1 MNKIFIIIFFF
12 ISACGYQPIYKVD
25 KELIKIKIKE
35 VKFGGDKEISK
46 EVFSKLPFTI
56 EEKNEDLNTLIIES
70 RKIISETSK
79 NSKGQV
85 ISYRTSLNINL
96 KFNNSEN
103 KIITEKKLK
112 KEFSYNT
119 KKDKFKLKRYQK
131 QIEKDLIDKISK
143 ELIIFFNL

>member
-1 MNKIFIIIFFF
+1 MKKILIIIFFL

-25 KELIKIKIKE
+25 KEITQIKIKE
-35 VKFGGDKEISK
+35 VKFAGNQEISK
-46 EVFSKLPFTI
+46 EVFLKLPFII
-56 EEKNEDLNTLIIES
+56 EKKNDDLNTLIIES

-85 ISYRTSLNINL
+85 TSYRTSLNVTL
-96 KFNNSEN
+96 KISNSKN
-103 KIITEKKLK
+103 KTITEKNLK
-112 KEFSYNT
+112 KEFSYDT